1 MEHVLRTRLLTAVV
15 IAVVFGAG
23 VLLGLAADSSLGAE
37 TAEVVAGETNGEAEP
52 ERRRRSPIYTQVD
65 RTPEQQVRIDAIISE
80 HRERT
85 NALDKEARV
94 TLRQGVR
101 QIYLETRDAIKGV
114 FAPEQAA
121 EYQRLLDEFDA
132 ARQAAERENRDDR
145 K

>member
-1 MEHVLRTRLLTAVV
+1 MEHVLRTRLLAAVV

-37 TAEVVAGETNGEAEP
+37 TAEVVAGEANGEAEP
-52 ERRRRSPIYTQVD
+52 ERRRRAPIYTQVD
-65 RTPEQQVRIDAIISE
+65 RTPDQQVRIDAIISE

-101 QIYLETRDAIKGV
+101 QIYLETREAIKGV
-114 FAPEQAA
+114 FTPEQAA
-121 EYQRLLDEFDA
+121 EYQMLLDAFD